1 MRVLILGG
9 TKFLGRWLV
18 SELLARG
25 HEITLFN
32 RGLTNP
38 QLFPQVIQIHGDRT
52 RDLSAL
58 ADGRWDAVIDTSGY
72 APSVVRRSAETLSK
86 AVERYVFISTISVY
100 ADVSMPGVD
109 EGAMLA
115 MLAPDNQTEEVNDE
129 TYGALKARC
138 EQVVQQAAPGR
149 ALIVRPGLIVGP
161 YDPSDRFTYWPHRV
175 ALGGEVL
182 APGRPERL
190 IQFIDVRDLTDWI
203 VDMVEAGRMGI
214 YNATGPSTP
223 TTMQSLLDTC
233 KSVSGSDAAFTW
245 VSEEFLRKQDVGAW
259 MELPLWMPEHEP
271 ANGGFFG
278 IDISKAIAA
287 GLRFRP
293 LPDTVRA
300 TLEWDQTLEADREW
314 RAGLTVERETDLL
327 MLWHEQQGDRTD
339 V

>member
-18 SELLARG
+18 SELLERG

-38 QLFPQVIQIHGDRT
+38 QLFPQVVQIHGDRT
-52 RDLSAL
+52 QDLSGL
-58 ADGRWDAVIDTSGY
+58 AHGHWDAVIDTSGY
-72 APSVVRRSAETLSK
+72 APSVVRSAAETLST
-86 AVERYVFISTISVY
+86 AVDRYVFISTISVY

-115 MLAPDNQTEEVNDE
+115 MLAPDDRSEEVTGD

-138 EQVVQQAAPGR
+138 EQTVQHAVPGR

-175 ALGGEVL
+175 AQGGEVL
-182 APGRPERL
+182 APGRPERM
-190 IQFIDVRDLTDWI
+190 IQFIDVRDLSGWI
-203 VDMVEAGRMGI
+203 VNMVEAGQAGI

-223 TTMQSLLDTC
+223 LTMQAFLNTC
-233 KSVSGSDAAFTW
+233 KSVSGSDATFTW
-245 VSEEFLRKQDVGAW
+245 VSEEFLREQDVGAW
-259 MELPLWMPEHEP
+259 MEMPLWMPEYDP
-271 ANGGFFG
+271 ANDGFFG
-278 IDISKAIAA
+278 VDIRRAIAA

-293 LPDTVRA
+293 LADTVRA
-300 TLEWDQTLEADREW
+300 TLEWDKTIEADREW
-314 RAGLTVERETDLL
+314 RAGLTPERETDLL
-327 MLWHEQQGDRTD
+327 MVWHEKQEDWRH